1 MNPRGPDRR
10 TGVGRRAGETGSR
23 PVDTPPLVTCPHCGS
38 LVPAGDFC
46 GHCGAHLSANSARRS
61 HAFAAVPAEHV
72 LQVSII
78 STLLPHL
85 PHRRGASFRLA
96 LIAGGA
102 FVILLAALH
111 LFAPAT
117 VAAVFVVPILYLMY
131 LYEVEVYE
139 SEPWLV
145 VGATMVAGALLGIAF
160 SNLSGGALSRL
171 LITGDRDTAFVLA
184 GIAIPVVAQ
193 ALMLAGPVF
202 LYLFRE
208 RFREP
213 LDGLSFGAASALGFT
228 MASALTRFWPLLTG
242 PLVGTGSTLDWA
254 VRLTRAGLLVMLINA
269 CTTGMVTAALWLRR
283 YDRRRS
289 GRPWWSSLP
298 TALAVAFG
306 TQILLGMMAFA
317 IQDLILDV
325 VILALVT
332 AVLLVYLRVVIHEA
346 LLTEGAEHEI
356 GPDAPCS
363 ECHRIVP
370 TMAFCPS
377 CGAAR
382 AAASKQGRTRFAG
395 GA

>member
-1 MNPRGPDRR
+1 MKERGPERR
-10 TGVGRRAGETGSR
+10 KSAGRRAGETGELPLER
-23 PVDTPPLVTCPHCGS
+23 PPLVTCPHCGS
-38 LVPAGDFC
+38 IVPAGDFC
-46 GHCGAHLSANSARRS
+46 GHCGAHLTMNSRRRS
-61 HAFAAVPAEHV
+61 HAFAAVPNERVVQLA
-72 LQVSII
+72 II

-96 LIAGGA
+96 LVAGA
-102 FVILLAALH
+102 ALVALLAALH
-111 LFAPAT
+111 LFALAT
-117 VAAVFVVPILYLMY
+117 VAAVLVVPVLYLMY

-145 VGATMVAGALLGIAF
+145 IGATMVIGALLGIAF
-160 SNLSGGALSRL
+160 TNLAGGTLSQL
-171 LITGDRDTAFVLA
+171 LITGDRETAFVLA

-193 ALMLAGPVF
+193 TLMLAGPLF

-254 VRLTRAGLLVMLINA
+254 ARLTRAGLLVMLINA
-269 CTTGMVTAALWLRR
+269 CTTGLVTAALWLRR

-289 GRPWWSSLP
+289 GRPWWSSVLA
-298 TALAVAFG
+298 ALVVAFG
-306 TQILLGMMAFA
+306 VQVLLGMLTFA
-317 IQDLILDV
+317 VQDLILDLA
-325 VILALVT
+325 ILALVT
-332 AVLLVYLRVVIHEA
+332 AVLLLFLRVVIHEA

-356 GPDAPCS
+356 GPDAPCP

-370 TMAFCPS
+370 TMAFCPA

-382 AAASKQGRTRFAG
+382 AAAAKQGRPKVAG
-395 GA
+395 GV

>member
-1 MNPRGPDRR
+1 MKERGPERR
-10 TGVGRRAGETGSR
+10 KSAGRRAGETGELPLER
-23 PVDTPPLVTCPHCGS
+23 PPLVTCPHCGS
-38 LVPAGDFC
+38 IVPAGDFC
-46 GHCGAHLSANSARRS
+46 GHCGAHLTMNSRRRS
-61 HAFAAVPAEHV
+61 HAFAAVPNERVVQLA
-72 LQVSII
+72 II

-96 LIAGGA
+96 LVAGA
-102 FVILLAALH
+102 ALVALLAALH
-111 LFAPAT
+111 LFALAT
-117 VAAVFVVPILYLMY
+117 VAAVLVVPVLYLMY

-145 VGATMVAGALLGIAF
+145 IGATMVIGALLGIAF
-160 SNLSGGALSRL
+160 TNLAGGTLSQL
-171 LITGDRDTAFVLA
+171 LITGDRETAFVLA

-193 ALMLAGPVF
+193 TLMLAGPLF

-254 VRLTRAGLLVMLINA
+254 ARLTRAGLLVMLINA
-269 CTTGMVTAALWLRR
+269 CTTGLVTAALWLRR

-289 GRPWWSSLP
+289 GRPWWSSVLA
-298 TALAVAFG
+298 ALVVAFG
-306 TQILLGMMAFA
+306 VQVLLGLLTFA
-317 IQDLILDV
+317 VQDLILDLA
-325 VILALVT
+325 ILALVT
-332 AVLLVYLRVVIHEA
+332 AVLLLFLRVVIHEA

-356 GPDAPCS
+356 GPDAPCP

-370 TMAFCPS
+370 TMAFCPA

-382 AAASKQGRTRFAG
+382 AAAAKQGRPKVAG
-395 GA
+395 GV

>member
-1 MNPRGPDRR
+1 MSQLEG
-10 TGVGRRAGETGSR
+10 
-23 PVDTPPLVTCPHCGS
+23 PPLVTCPHCGS
-38 LVPAGDFC
+38 AVPSGDFC
-46 GHCGAHLSANSARRS
+46 GHCGAHLTANSPRRS
-61 HAFAAVPAEHV
+61 HAFAAMPAEGV
-72 LQVSII
+72 LQLAII

-96 LIAGGA
+96 LLAGGA
-102 FVILLAALH
+102 LVAVLAALH

-145 VGATMVAGALLGIAF
+145 IGATMVAGVLLGIAF
-160 SNLSGGALSRL
+160 TNLSGAPLSQL
-171 LITGDRDTAFVLA
+171 QITGDRDTAFLLA

-193 ALMLAGPVF
+193 ALMLLGPLF

-228 MASALTRFWPLLTG
+228 LASALTQFWPLLTG
-242 PLVGTGSTLDWA
+242 PLVGTGSALDWA
-254 VRLTRAGLLVMLINA
+254 VRLTRAGLLVMLVNA
-269 CTTGMVTAALWLRR
+269 CTTGMVTAAIWLRR
-283 YDRRRS
+283 YDRRRT
-289 GRPWWSSLP
+289 GRPWRSSVLA
-298 TALAVAFG
+298 ALIVAFG
-306 TQILLGMMAFA
+306 VQILLGMVTFA
-317 IQDLILDV
+317 VPDLILNV
-325 VILALVT
+325 VVLAAMT
-332 AVLLVYLRVVIHEA
+332 ALLLVSLRVVIHEA
-346 LLTEGAEHEI
+346 LLVEGAEHEI
-356 GPDAPCS
+356 GPDAPCP

-382 AAASKQGRTRFAG
+382 AAASKQGRARLVR